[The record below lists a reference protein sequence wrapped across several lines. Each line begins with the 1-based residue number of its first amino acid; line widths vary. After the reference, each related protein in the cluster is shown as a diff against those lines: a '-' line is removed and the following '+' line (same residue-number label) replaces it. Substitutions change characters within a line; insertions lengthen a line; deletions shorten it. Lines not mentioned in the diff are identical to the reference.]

1 MARMNI
7 FNTLEEE
14 SFDSPPIFNSVERIN
29 FFFAP
34 LMFSDL
40 MESMRTPT
48 NKVCFIVAAGY
59 FKARRRFFAR
69 QFSQADIEF
78 VAAQIG
84 LKSSDVHPAAY
95 SYETFA
101 RHQRLILIHFGCSAF
116 DDAARDFVGKEIAMM
131 VRVQFR
137 PKLVLLDVIELLTNK
152 KIALPSYN
160 ILADL
165 VVAAINSYQRELGKI
180 IDARLTETQRDKL
193 DSLLE
198 KQTKAGIDESRRYSL
213 TFLKKP
219 FQSTK
224 PSKIKVNLTDLETLL
239 AFYLDLK
246 PIVNLLAL
254 RYECIR
260 HYAHSV
266 IKFQIPQ
273 VSRRATGDRYLHLIA
288 FIVFQTYKLNDTLID
303 TLLFAVQSSLNIAEK
318 AHKESYYQ
326 DREQREQKFFT
337 LADRLGQS
345 IIGTV
350 SAISASLQMAN

>member
-1 MARMNI
+1 MNI
-7 FNTLEEE
+7 FNSLEQEAFE
-14 SFDSPPIFNSVERIN
+14 CPPLFNHVERLN

-34 LMFSDL
+34 LMFSDF
-40 MESMRTPT
+40 METMRTPT

-59 FKARRRFFAR
+59 FKARRKFFAR
-69 QFSQADIEF
+69 QFHQADIEF

-84 LKSSDVHPAAY
+84 LDPSEISPKSY
-95 SYETFA
+95 SKVTYL
-101 RHQRLILIHFGCSAF
+101 RHQQLILRYFGCSAF
-116 DDAARDFVGKEIAMM
+116 DDAAKAFTVKEIAIM

-137 PKLVLLDVIELLTNK
+137 PKLVLLEVIELLTNK
-152 KIALPSYN
+152 KTALPSYN
-160 ILADL
+160 SLADL
-165 VVAAINSYQRELGKI
+165 VVSAINSYQRELGQI
-180 IDARLTETQRDKL
+180 INARLTETQRDKL

-198 KQTKAGIDESRRYSL
+198 KQPKSSNDESRRYSL
-213 TFLKKP
+213 TLLKKP

-239 AFYLDLK
+239 EFYLDLK

-303 TLLFAVQSSLNIAEK
+303 TLSPCSPL
-318 AHKESYYQ
+318 
-326 DREQREQKFFT
+326 
-337 LADRLGQS
+337 
-345 IIGTV
+345 
-350 SAISASLQMAN
+350 